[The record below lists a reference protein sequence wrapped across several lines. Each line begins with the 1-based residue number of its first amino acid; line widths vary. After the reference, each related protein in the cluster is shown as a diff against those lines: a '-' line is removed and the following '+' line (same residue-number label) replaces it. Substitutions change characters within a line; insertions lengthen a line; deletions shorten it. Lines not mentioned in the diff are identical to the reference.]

1 MTFDE
6 RTKTIGQW
14 VQKLLRRYEAPSR
27 MDNDSL
33 REELTLIVK
42 DVNSNIAGHV
52 TPPQLSSLLERI
64 EGKIRA
70 SHGPRTWPT
79 IKTFIDAAKKSAVD
93 APPNPTGAFSLDPLK
108 IAEKRIKNK
117 EAISDIYI
125 TSRSMKAELLSKTSI
140 TQEDLDSYE
149 LVLLKR

>member
-33 REELTLIVK
+33 REELMLIVK
-42 DVNSNIAGHV
+42 DVNANIAGHV

>member
-14 VQKLLRRYEAPSR
+14 VQKLLRRYEAPSK

-33 REELTLIVK
+33 REELMLIVK
-42 DVNSNIAGHV
+42 DVNANIAGHV
-52 TPPQLSSLLERI
+52 TPTQLSSLLERI

-70 SHGPRTWPT
+70 SHGARTWPT

-93 APPNPTGAFSLDPLK
+93 TPPNPTGEFSLDPLK
-108 IAEKRIKNK
+108 ITEKRIKNG
-117 EAISDIYI
+117 EPISDSYL
-125 TSRSMKAELLSKTSI
+125 REGVLKDKLLSYTSI
-140 TQEDLDSYE
+140 TNDDLKKYRVDTIHE
-149 LVLLKR
+149 

>member
-33 REELTLIVK
+33 REELMLIVK

-108 IAEKRIKNK
+108 ITEKRIKNK

>member
-108 IAEKRIKNK
+108 ITEKRIKNK

>member
-33 REELTLIVK
+33 REELMLIVK
-42 DVNSNIAGHV
+42 DVNANIAGHV

-108 IAEKRIKNK
+108 ITEKRIKNK

>member
-108 IAEKRIKNK
+108 ITEKRIRNG
-117 EAISDIYI
+117 EPISDSYI
-125 TSRSMKAELLSKTSI
+125 KDGITRDKLLSYTSI
-140 TQEDLDSYE
+140 TNEDLKKYE
-149 LVLLKR
+149 VDTISN